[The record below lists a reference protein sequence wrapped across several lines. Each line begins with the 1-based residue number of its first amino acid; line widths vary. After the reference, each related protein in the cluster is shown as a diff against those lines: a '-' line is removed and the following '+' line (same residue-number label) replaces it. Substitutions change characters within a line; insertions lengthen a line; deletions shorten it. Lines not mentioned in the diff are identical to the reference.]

1 MTTQTSLP
9 FTMRSTEHAPDS
21 LLETTH
27 VEITHVEITRG
38 TLLRGQIH
46 YAQFIHGYRTSLEP
60 ILMAAAI
67 PAKSGQSVLEI
78 GCGAGAGLLCLLKRT
93 TGVHGTGIEQDAA
106 TAELARHNLRE
117 NGWHNTPI
125 LTASFPE
132 ACTSLKSFD
141 HCMANPPWHPRNSS
155 SSPTP
160 RRDLARRL
168 GTDTLSSWIHGCASI
183 LRHKGSLTLSLPA
196 TLVAQAITA
205 LQKAQFGDITLYPFW
220 PQIGKSARITLIR
233 ARLGLRSPS
242 RIMAGMVLH
251 EADGSLTKAARS
263 VLDNAAPLPGLHG

>member
-1 MTTQTSLP
+1 MATQTSLP
-9 FTMRSTEHAPDS
+9 FKLRSTAHTTDS
-21 LLETTH
+21 LLET
-27 VEITHVEITRG
+27 TRG

-60 ILMAAAI
+60 ILMAAAV
-67 PAKSGQSVLEI
+67 PAKNGQSVLEI
-78 GCGAGAGLLCLLKRT
+78 GCGAGAGLLCLLKRVT
-93 TGVHGTGIEQDAA
+93 EIYGTGIEQDAA
-106 TAELARHNLRE
+106 TAELARHNLKE
-117 NGWHNTPI
+117 NGWHNTPV
-125 LTASFPE
+125 LTASFPQI
-132 ACTSLKSFD
+132 CTVLKKFD

-168 GTDTLSSWIHGCASI
+168 GTDTLGSWIHGCASI

-196 TLVAQAITA
+196 TLVDQAITTLHA
-205 LQKAQFGDITLYPFW
+205 AQFGDITLYPFW
-220 PQIGKSARITLIR
+220 PQTGKKARITLIQ

-263 VLDNAAPLPGLHG
+263 VLDNATPLPGLHG